1 MSQKSS
7 QTDCNCSTNAATPA
21 RMTVQQLRELS
32 RQRAIKSKTK
42 CRSKHPRHEES
53 SLQVECVK
61 WFRLQYP
68 QLARLLIAVPNG
80 GARNAATGR
89 ILKAEGVVAGVADLV
104 LFVAAHSYHAL
115 CIEMKTQKGRQ
126 QDTQREWQR
135 AVEAQRYKY
144 IICRSFEQFQ
154 KEICS
159 YLWGADIGL

>member
-1 MSQKSS
+1 LQI
-7 QTDCNCSTNAATPA
+7 DC
-21 RMTVQQLRELS
+21 VD
-32 RQRAIKSKTK
+32 
-42 CRSKHPRHEES
+42 
-53 SLQVECVK
+53 
-61 WFRLQYP
+61 WFRRTYP
-68 QLARLLIAVPNG
+68 KLALLLFSVPNG
-80 GARNAATGR
+80 GRRSAATGR